1 MNIRKQQSM
10 SAASALGFSGN
21 VTAKH
26 KANALAIAA
35 FTGMFVKKLKLR
47 HKVAKEAK
55 STE

>member
-1 MNIRKQQSM
+1 MQIRRQQSK

-21 VTAKH
+21 VKAKH

-35 FTGMFVKKLKLR
+35 FTGLFVKKMKLR
-47 HKVAKEAK
+47 HRIAKEAK